1 MRITPS
7 VSRPISQAIKSTSTS
22 SWSSGA
28 YATTAALRS
37 AGWMSMPSRVAIPQ
51 TPFSTSSRAQQSAE
65 QKKEAESKAAGEAMG
80 AKDAKS
86 ESAGEGSEL
95 DKLQATIKEKDAR
108 IKELTDAVLYG
119 KADLQNAQRRAQEEK
134 SQAGDY
140 AITKFARDLT
150 SSLDILNLALRSVPE
165 PLRKAPEDVKSL
177 EDPRRAVSELYSGVE
192 LTSKSILDMLKLHG
206 VTVFDPTGEK
216 FNPQEHEAMFQA
228 PVPGKEPGT
237 ILECSKVGFRIKD
250 RVLRAAQVGVV
261 QESS

>member
-1 MRITPS
+1 MRITS
-7 VSRPISQAIKSTSTS
+7 SISRPFSQALKSASISSRSSGVCATST
-22 SWSSGA
+22 
-28 YATTAALRS
+28 LIRS
-37 AGWMSMPSRVAIPQ
+37 TGWTSMQ
-51 TPFSTSSRAQQSAE
+51 EKPFSTSLRIREESSE
-65 QKKEAESKAAGEAMG
+65 KKKETENKVAGEAIG
-80 AKDAKS
+80 TKDGKTESKGEES
-86 ESAGEGSEL
+86 EM
-95 DKLQATIKEKDAR
+95 DKLQATIKEKDGR

-134 SQAGDY
+134 TQAGDY

-150 SSLDILNLALRSVPE
+150 SSLDILNLALKSVPE
-165 PLRKAPEDVKSL
+165 PLRNAPEGINSL
-177 EDPRRAVSELYSGVE
+177 DDPRKAIAELYSGVE

-237 ILECSKVGFRIKD
+237 VLECSKVGFRIKD